1 MYVRLAR
8 PSLKYFSS
16 FRHYVTDPEDR
27 KATAAEYIAK
37 RKDDWREKGKGS
49 ITQSEFWLIDAH
61 SYLGRIHLWH
71 EPHGR
76 RPAIASH
83 IEFEIPDEM
92 RLRGLGAKLLAL
104 GLKKAKE
111 FGIDPV
117 LVGCEATN
125 YPARRIIER
134 NGGELLRVVRVR
146 TREHRGKIRMYS
158 ISLSGS
164 SQVVLRTKKASKKS
178 KN

>member
-1 MYVRLAR
+1 MYLRLVR

-16 FRHYVTDPEDR
+16 FRYHVANPEDR
-27 KATAAEYIAK
+27 VATAAEYIAK

-49 ITQSEFWLIDAH
+49 ITQSEFWLVDEE
-61 SYLGRIHLWH
+61 SYLGRIRIWH

-76 RPAIASH
+76 RPAIATH
-83 IEFEIPDEM
+83 IHFEIPDEM
-92 RLRGLGAKLLAL
+92 RLRGLGTKLLAL

-117 LVGCEATN
+117 MAGCEATN
-125 YPARRIIER
+125 YPARNIIER

-146 TREHRGKIRMYS
+146 SRGRSARIRMYEFW
-158 ISLSGS
+158 LSGS
-164 SQVVLRTKKASKKS
+164 AQVVL
-178 KN
+178 